1 MPRDY
6 VPTPEE
12 QYQASLPWFVQEFPG
27 QYTATTYNGQT
38 AYKDATGQIMSGTGA
53 VLYRPPGWQEYQD
66 ALKAA
71 HPGTGENFFKV
82 MGSGITAL
90 AKEPVVGLV
99 ISYFL
104 PGVGSAIA
112 SELVS
117 AGVMA
122 AGPLAEATG
131 LAIANTVSGIAQGQ
145 TPEKALA
152 NAVTNAAVNYGSIEV
167 AKVVNGV
174 LSSPAVTNAI
184 VSAGASAVKT
194 AVGGGNED
202 DVAKAALS
210 GLISS
215 GTTSLVS
222 NAVNASPDIAN
233 IVGSAAGGYV
243 AGGEKGAITS
253 ALSTAASQLGDSRG
267 AGGGRSEYTTPVAEV
282 SAPTPVAET
291 SAPVPVAEVPAP
303 VPTPVAEV
311 PMNAQGVLAA
321 FDEAAKK
328 DYVNSSTAFAGAGMI
343 PAATAETQVLLARLA
358 STPAGQAALREA
370 ASASEKIRTAIV
382 ASGIISA
389 GALSGFIGG
398 QQLVPQAQTDKTIQN
413 PAFALIPTTGG
424 DPGTAAAARET
435 FAATDPRRVDT
446 STQTPPAPT
455 PVKISTQ
462 RVAQNLNISTE
473 AAAQL
478 QNTNPILYSMFG
490 DTSSSAGF
498 TPADIETMPIR
509 DRLMLEN
516 IASGAVSPTGIE
528 IPSAQITT
536 AETTPTSAGEN
547 VVIAVDSSTGDAL
560 IISPTGVVSTVK
572 VEPDTRTG
580 TSVVYD
586 PQARIII
593 NPQTNTIT
601 SIDTNITSRV
611 DSSKIS
617 EAVNTATTDKTK
629 TATDVVAAP
638 DIKTKTATDTLSGPL
653 VQPTPSVQP
662 KAGESF
668 APTTPTTTSVTSPT
682 GTPSLVPPV
691 AATPST
697 KTPSFTFK
705 TPSAITP
712 TTTTPTTTTE
722 PVPSSVKEPVKTSLI
737 EETVPDEFYKPNIK
751 VFTSKTPPKTPATTS
766 PLSQALGTTTGL
778 TAYRGAGEIE
788 DPSTGKKRRNV
799 WNEETLRLKDA
810 LGV

>member
-1 MPRDY
+1 MAGFANTGY
-6 VPTPEE
+6 TLEEIQSVPGLAG
-12 QYQASLPWFVQEFPG
+12 QVRFLMSLP
-27 QYTATTYNGQT
+27 
-38 AYKDATGQIMSGTGA
+38 SGSPAGLKKIVEKA
-53 VLYRPPGWQEYQD
+53 MAD
-66 ALKAA
+66 KAA
-71 HPGTGENFFKV
+71 YAQQEAAREAKNAIVNEQVKASIAAEPSFA
-82 MGSGITAL
+82 SQAL
-90 AKEPVVGLV
+90 PLV
-99 ISYFL
+99 LSFVL

-117 AGVMA
+117 AGIMS
-122 AGPLAEATG
+122 AGPLANATG

-202 DVAKAALS
+202 DVAKAALA
-210 GLISS
+210 GLVSS
-215 GTTSLVS
+215 GTTSAVS
-222 NAVNASPDIAN
+222 NVINASPDIAN
-233 IVGSAAGGYV
+233 IVGAGAGGAV
-243 AGGEKGAITS
+243 VGGTTGALMS
-253 ALSTAASQLGDSRG
+253 ALSTAASQ
-267 AGGGRSEYTTPVAEV
+267 AGKPTT
-282 SAPTPVAET
+282 TPVAET

-424 DPGTAAAARET
+424 DPGTALAART
-435 FAATDPRRVDT
+435 AFAETDPRRVDT

-490 DTSSSAGF
+490 DTSSSASF
-498 TPADIETMPIR
+498 TPASIETMPLR

-629 TATDVVAAP
+629 TATDAIASP

-662 KAGESF
+662 KAGESL
-668 APTTPTTTSVTSPT
+668 APITPTTTPVTST
-682 GTPSLVPPV
+682 TATPSLVPPV

-705 TPSAITP
+705 TPSA
-712 TTTTPTTTTE
+712 TTPTTE
-722 PVPSSVKEPVKTSLI
+722 PVPSPVKEPVETSLI

-778 TAYRGAGEIE
+778 TAWRGAGEIE

>member
-1 MPRDY
+1 MSGGGSPNQ
-6 VPTPEE
+6 VVTAEQ
-12 QYQASLPWFVQEFPG
+12 QYQSSLPWFVQEFPG
-27 QYTATTYNGQT
+27 QYTATTYNGQL
-38 AYKDATGQIMSGTGA
+38 AYKDATGQIISPQNT

-71 HPGTGENFFKV
+71 HPGTGENFFDV
-82 MGSGITAL
+82 MKSGFTAL
-90 AKEPVVGLV
+90 AKEPAVGLV

-104 PGVGSAIA
+104 PGVGSAIT

-122 AGPLAEATG
+122 AGPLANATG
-131 LAIANTVSGIAQGQ
+131 LAIAKTVSGIAQGQ
-145 TPEKALA
+145 SPETALA
-152 NAVTNAAVNYGSIEV
+152 NAVTDAAVNYGSIEV

-194 AVGGGNED
+194 AAGGGNED

-253 ALSTAASQLGDSRG
+253 ALSTAAGQ
-267 AGGGRSEYTTPVAEV
+267 AGKPTTTPVAEV
-282 SAPTPVAET
+282 PP
-291 SAPVPVAEVPAP
+291 SAPVPVAEVP
-303 VPTPVAEV
+303 
-311 PMNAQGVLAA
+311 MDAQGVLAA
-321 FDEAAKK
+321 FNEAAKK
-328 DYVNSSTAFAGAGMI
+328 DYVSSSTAFAGAGMI
-343 PAATAETQVLLARLA
+343 PAATAETQALLARLA
-358 STPAGQAALREA
+358 ATPAGQTALREA

-382 ASGIISA
+382 ASGIMSA

-490 DTSSSAGF
+490 DTSSSASF
-498 TPADIETMPIR
+498 TPASIETMPLR

-629 TATDVVAAP
+629 TATDAIASP

-662 KAGESF
+662 KAGESL
-668 APTTPTTTSVTSPT
+668 APTTPTTTPVTSPT

-705 TPSAITP
+705 TPSA
-712 TTTTPTTTTE
+712 TTPTATTPTTE
-722 PVPSSVKEPVKTSLI
+722 PVPSPVKEPVETSLI

-751 VFTSKTPPKTPATTS
+751 VFTSKTPPKTPVPTS

-778 TAYRGAGEIE
+778 TAWRGAGEIE
-788 DPSTGKKRRNV
+788 DPSTGKKRKNV

>member
-1 MPRDY
+1 MAGGGGGGSPNA
-6 VPTPEE
+6 VVTAEE
-12 QYQASLPWFVQEFPG
+12 QYQSSLPWFVREFPG
-27 QYTATTYNGQT
+27 QYTATTYNGQP
-38 AYKDATGQIMSGTGA
+38 AYKDATGQIISPTNT

-71 HPGTGENFFKV
+71 HPGTGENFFDV
-82 MGSGITAL
+82 MKSGFTAL
-90 AKEPVVGLV
+90 AKEPAVGLV

-117 AGVMA
+117 AGIMA

-194 AVGGGNED
+194 AAGGGNED

-253 ALSTAASQLGDSRG
+253 ALSTAASQ
-267 AGGGRSEYTTPVAEV
+267 AGKPDTTPVAEI
-282 SAPTPVAET
+282 P
-291 SAPVPVAEVPAP
+291 APVPVAEVPAL

-311 PMNAQGVLAA
+311 PMDAQGVLAA
-321 FDEAAKK
+321 FDEATKK

-343 PAATAETQVLLARLA
+343 PAATAETQALLARLA
-358 STPAGQAALREA
+358 ATPAGQTALREA

-382 ASGIISA
+382 ASGIMSA

-498 TPADIETMPIR
+498 TPASIETMPLR

-629 TATDVVAAP
+629 TATDAIASP

-662 KAGESF
+662 KAGESL

-705 TPSAITP
+705 IPSATTP
-712 TTTTPTTTTE
+712 TATTPTTKTE
-722 PVPSSVKEPVKTSLI
+722 PVPSSVKEPVETSLI

-751 VFTSKTPPKTPATTS
+751 VFTSKTPPKSPVPTS

-778 TAYRGAGEIE
+778 TAWRGAGEIE
-788 DPSTGKKRRNV
+788 DPSTGKKRKNV

>member
-1 MPRDY
+1 MAGFANTGY
-6 VPTPEE
+6 TEEEIQSVPGLMRQVEFLM
-12 QYQASLPWFVQEFPG
+12 SLP
-27 QYTATTYNGQT
+27 
-38 AYKDATGQIMSGTGA
+38 SGSPAGLKKIVEKA
-53 VLYRPPGWQEYQD
+53 MAD
-66 ALKAA
+66 KAA
-71 HPGTGENFFKV
+71 YAQQEAAREAKNAIVNEQVKASIAAEPSFA
-82 MGSGITAL
+82 SQAL
-90 AKEPVVGLV
+90 PLV
-99 ISYFL
+99 LSFVL

-202 DVAKAALS
+202 DVAKAALA
-210 GLISS
+210 GLVSS
-215 GTTSLVS
+215 GTTSAVS
-222 NAVNASPDIAN
+222 NVINASPDIAN
-233 IVGSAAGGYV
+233 IVGSAAGGAV
-243 AGGEKGAITS
+243 AGGEKGALMS
-253 ALSTAASQLGDSRG
+253 AFSTAAGQAG
-267 AGGGRSEYTTPVAEV
+267 AAASKTTPVAE
-282 SAPTPVAET
+282 A
-291 SAPVPVAEVPAP
+291 PAP
-303 VPTPVAEV
+303 APTPVAEV
-311 PMNAQGVLAA
+311 PMDAQGVLAA
-321 FDEAAKK
+321 FNETAKK
-328 DYVNSSTAFAGAGMI
+328 DYVSSSTAFAGAGMI
-343 PAATAETQVLLARLA
+343 PAATAETQALLARLA
-358 STPAGQAALREA
+358 STPAGQTALREA

-382 ASGIISA
+382 ATGIMSA

-424 DPGTAAAARET
+424 DPGTALAART
-435 FAATDPRRVDT
+435 SFAETDPRRVDT

-455 PVKISTQ
+455 PVKVSTQ

-490 DTSSSAGF
+490 DTSNSASF
-498 TPADIETMPIR
+498 TPANIETMPVR

-528 IPSAQITT
+528 IP
-536 AETTPTSAGEN
+536 AETITAAETSPTAAGEN
-547 VVIAVDSSTGDAL
+547 VVIAVDANTGDAL

-601 SIDTNITSRV
+601 AIDTNITSRV

-617 EAVNTATTDKTK
+617 EAINTATTEKTK
-629 TATDVVAAP
+629 TATATDAIAAP

-653 VQPTPSVQP
+653 VEPTPSVQP
-662 KAGESF
+662 KAGESL
-668 APTTPTTTSVTSPT
+668 APTTPTTIPVTSPT

-691 AATPST
+691 AAKPST

-705 TPSAITP
+705 TPSATTP

-722 PVPSSVKEPVKTSLI
+722 PVPSSVKEPVETSLI
-737 EETVPDEFYKPNIK
+737 EETVPDKFYKPNIK

-788 DPSTGKKRRNV
+788 DPSTGKKRKKV